1 MPAWVKGA
9 ATDIDAAIKA
19 AAELLGGARMP
30 VIAGLN
36 AEVSAIQA
44 AFDLAGRV
52 GASLDTEGA
61 AGTYA
66 ELGALSRVGA
76 MTSTPAE
83 VVGRADAVLVVGANP
98 WKSEHLGR
106 LTGTRPTRGRAAGAE
121 RSLLAL
127 GGAADQAALSAL
139 DQGGILPALARLRAH
154 IRGHLADPSPF
165 AELTKRLT
173 EALYVAVLYDPA
185 EIGEMGVET
194 VQGLV
199 VDLNDRTRALSLAV
213 AGSGSNQDRAVV
225 PVAAWTTG
233 QAPRVGLGRRIP
245 EHDPWR
251 FDAARQVAAGEA
263 DAALWI
269 ASIPAPR
276 PDWLAQ
282 VPSVALV
289 GEAKPDAAQVV
300 IAVGVPGQDIGGV
313 LWNET
318 RGALTYWPPRLGG
331 PAPANLPSAA
341 SVLER
346 LTKSLAPKSLAA
358 RSGTAC

>member
-9 ATDIDAAIKA
+9 ATDIDAAIA
-19 AAELLGGARMP
+19 AAADLLGAARMP

-36 AEVSAIQA
+36 AEVSAIRA

-52 GASLDTEGA
+52 GASLDTDGA

-66 ELGALSRVGA
+66 ELGALARVGA

-83 VVGRADAVLVVGANP
+83 AVGRADAVLVLGSEPA
-98 WKSEHLGR
+98 KSELLGR
-106 LTGTRPTRGRAAGAE
+106 IEAGAPTRGRAAGAA
-121 RSLLAL
+121 RAILAL
-127 GGAADQAALSAL
+127 DGANEGGV
-139 DQGGILPALARLRAH
+139 LPALARLRAH
-154 IRGHLADPSPF
+154 FRGHLADESPT
-165 AELTKRLT
+165 AVLASKL
-173 EALYVAVLYDPA
+173 AAAQYVVVLYDPA

-199 VDLNDRTRALSLAV
+199 TDLNDRTRAFSLAV
-213 AGSGSNQDRAVV
+213 SGGHRNQDRAVV
-225 PVAAWTTG
+225 PVSAWTTG
-233 QAPRVGLGRRIP
+233 QAPRVGLGRKVP

-263 DAALWI
+263 DAALWL
-269 ASIPAPR
+269 SSLPAPR
-276 PDWLAQ
+276 PDWLGQ

-289 GEAKPDAAQVV
+289 GEASPDAAEVV
-300 IAVGVPGQDIGGV
+300 IAVGVPGRDVGGV

-318 RGALTYWPPRLGG
+318 RGALTYWPAQAGG
-331 PAPANLPSAA
+331 SAPADLPSAA
-341 SVLER
+341 SVLGR
-346 LTKSLAPKSLAA
+346 LTNRLAA